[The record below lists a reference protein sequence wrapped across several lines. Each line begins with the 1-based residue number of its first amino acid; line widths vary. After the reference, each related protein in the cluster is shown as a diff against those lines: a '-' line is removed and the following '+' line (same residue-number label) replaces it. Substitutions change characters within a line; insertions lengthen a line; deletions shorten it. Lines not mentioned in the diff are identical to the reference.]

1 VENSSNIA
9 FIGGG
14 NMARSLIGGLVADG
28 FPAQRLIVSDPAKER
43 LAALA
48 AEFSVRLAASNREAV
63 KQADAVVL
71 AIKPQH
77 MRAVVQELAEPLR
90 ARQPLI
96 ISIAAGIRIAELE
109 RWLGGPAAIVRTM
122 PNTPALV
129 RSGATALFA
138 NTRVSPAQRNLAES
152 LLRAAGLTCWLPQE
166 ALMDTVTAVS
176 GSGPAY
182 FFLLME
188 ALEAAGEK
196 LGLPAE
202 TSRLL
207 VLQTAL
213 GAAKMALESG
223 ITPAELRAQVTSPG
237 GTTEAG
243 IGALEAGDFR
253 ALVERAVQAAA
264 ARANELGRLLGQQ
277 E

>member
-1 VENSSNIA
+1 VDNKNIA

-14 NMARSLIGGLVADG
+14 NMARSLIGGLIADGYPAERIIVAD
-28 FPAQRLIVSDPAKER
+28 PASEQ

-48 AEFSVRLAASNREAV
+48 AEFAIQPASSNQAAV
-63 KQADAVVL
+63 QQADAVLL
-71 AIKPQH
+71 AVKPQI
-77 MRAVVQELAEPLR
+77 MQAVVTELGAAVR
-90 ARQPLI
+90 ARQALV
-96 ISIAAGIRIAELE
+96 ISIAAGVRIADLE
-109 RWLGGPAAIVRTM
+109 RWLGGSTAIVRTM

-129 RSGATALFA
+129 RSGATALYA
-138 NTRVSPAQRNLAES
+138 NARADAAQRNLAES
-152 LLRAAGLTCWLPQE
+152 LLRTAGLTCWLDNEQ
-166 ALMDTVTAVS
+166 AMDVVTAIS

-188 ALEAAGEK
+188 ALEAAGEQ
-196 LGLPAE
+196 LGLPAD

-223 ITPAELRAQVTSPG
+223 IAPAELRRQVTSPG

-243 IGALEAGDFR
+243 IAALETGDFR
-253 ALVERAVQAAA
+253 ALVAQAAA
-264 ARANELGRLLGQQ
+264 AAATRADELGRMLG

>member
-1 VENSSNIA
+1 MLSNNIA

-14 NMARSLIGGLVADG
+14 NMARSLIGGLIADG
-28 FPAQRLIVSDPAKER
+28 FPAQRLVVADPAKEQ

-48 AEFSVRLAASNREAV
+48 AEFSIRVAASNQAAVAQTDTVLLAV
-63 KQADAVVL
+63 K
-71 AIKPQH
+71 PQI
-77 MRAVVQELAEPLR
+77 MQQVMQDLAEPLR
-90 ARQPLI
+90 ARQPLL
-96 ISIAAGIRIAELE
+96 ISIAAGVRVVDLE
-109 RWLGGPAAIVRTM
+109 RWVGGAPAIVRAM

-138 NTRVSPAQRNLAES
+138 NPQVSPAQRNVAES
-152 LLRAAGLTCWLPQE
+152 LLRAAGLTCWLEQE
-166 ALMDTVTAVS
+166 ALMDAVTAIS

-188 ALEAAGEK
+188 ALEAAGEQ
-196 LGLPAE
+196 LGLPAA

-213 GAAKMALESG
+213 GAAKMALESSAA
-223 ITPAELRAQVTSPG
+223 PAELRAQVTSPG

-243 IGALEAGDFR
+243 IGVLEAGDFR
-253 ALVERAVQAAA
+253 GLVEKAAQAAA
-264 ARANELGRLLGQQ
+264 DRADELGRLLG